1 MSVFSGDG
9 PWLTAIIFAVLFLVI
24 FRRPLGW
31 LIRLAFR
38 SLLGVGFL
46 AAWSYSGI
54 AAGLA
59 LGVNAFN
66 AITLGLLGLPG
77 AAGQKQQ
84 AQDQSGK
91 APDHKGASIRGH
103 GSFLLSNYKY

>member
-31 LIRLAFR
+31 LIKLALR
-38 SLLGVGFL
+38 SLLGFGFL

-77 AAGQKQQ
+77 LGLL
-84 AQDQSGK
+84 
-91 APDHKGASIRGH
+91 
-103 GSFLLSNYKY
+103 FLLRLT